1 MRSNGWFQ
9 KVNVPLGC
17 LLMAGWLSTAALS
30 AQETVELPV
39 EDRWLDAD
47 FEEVFRVGS
56 LMGEEW
62 EQFGEVEMVGFDG
75 TGRLYVFDSQAERVF
90 VVDTVG
96 ALIREIGRKGE
107 GPGEFRN
114 AVDVVALDDGR
125 VVVADMG
132 HRAYHIFDANGDFE
146 RMVRIGGNPYYT
158 AIGTH
163 MSLRG
168 TDRLVTSMVGRTMA
182 ISIQS
187 VAGAEPA
194 ERPDPTS
201 RPIER
206 VDLSG
211 EEIVKDTII
220 EGWRPSNSD
229 PLSGILRSASGGV
242 SVSLGGR
249 SSPPVFSPDLY
260 WGVLPDGTVAFSD
273 SSTYAIKIT
282 TAGTGVARILT
293 RPFPPEPVTD
303 RVIGEE
309 RDRRLKE
316 LAATPDEDLDGP
328 RIEINGQVMPIDAE
342 KQRKT
347 EREKIENLRFF
358 SEVPV
363 IRDLSTSWNGMIW
376 VRRRGEERTSDGP
389 IDVLDMVGRY
399 VGSYR
404 LGATEIPDAF
414 GPDGLVAF
422 IEEDEL
428 EVQTVVVMRVSREV
442 N

>member
-1 MRSNGWFQ
+1 MVHF
-9 KVNVPLGC
+9 GC
-17 LLMAGWLSTAALS
+17 LAMAGWLAGAALN
-30 AQETVELPV
+30 AQETIELPG
-39 EDRWLDAD
+39 EDRWLSAD

-56 LMGEEW
+56 LMGDEW
-62 EQFGEVEMVGFDG
+62 EQFGDVQRVIFDG
-75 TGRLYVFDSQAERVF
+75 AGQLYVFDGQAERIF
-90 VVDTVG
+90 VVDTDG
-96 ALIREIGRKGE
+96 ALIREIGREGE

-114 AVDVVALDDGR
+114 AADVVALDDGR

-146 RMVRIGGNPYYT
+146 RMVRFGGDPTYT
-158 AIGTH
+158 VIGTH
-163 MSLRG
+163 VAQRGADGLITSAEGRRVAMSVR
-168 TDRLVTSMVGRTMA
+168 
-182 ISIQS
+182 S
-187 VAGAEPA
+187 VAGAEPS
-194 ERPDPTS
+194 ERPDPTT

-211 EEIVKDTII
+211 EEIVKDTIA

-229 PLSGILRSASGGV
+229 PLSGIRRSASGGV

-249 SSPPVFSPDLY
+249 SGPPVFSPGLY
-260 WGVLPDGTVAFSD
+260 WGVLPGGTVAFSD
-273 SSTYAIKIT
+273 SSTYTVRIAA
-282 TAGTGVARILT
+282 AGTGVARILT

-303 RVIGEE
+303 RLISEE
-309 RDRRLKE
+309 RDRRLKV

-347 EREKIENLRFF
+347 EREEIDNLRFF
-358 SEVPV
+358 SEIPV
-363 IRDLSTSWNGMIW
+363 IRDLRTTWNGMIW
-376 VRRRGEERTSDGP
+376 VRREGEERSSDGP
-389 IDVLDMVGRY
+389 IDVLHMAGRY

-404 LGATEIPDAF
+404 MDATEIPDAF

-422 IEEDEL
+422 IERDEL
-428 EVQTVVVMRVSREV
+428 GVETVVVKRVPREV